1 MELVKSNG
9 RLSKERGR
17 KEEGMREGENMPWW

>member
-9 RLSKERGR
+9 RLSKERRR